1 MTAARARRSAPR
13 LHILDPG
20 AASTVQDLGRPGWFH
35 AGVGVSGAVD
45 RPAVRLAN
53 RLVGNAESEAAIEC
67 VLGGLTVEFDL
78 PAAVAVTGAPA
89 PVTVGRRAEPVASV
103 LFVEAGQRVRLG
115 TAATGLRCYLAVRG
129 GIAVEPVL
137 GSRSRDTMAGLG
149 PEPLRPGDILPV
161 GAPPRG
167 WPVVDI
173 APVAPITG
181 DPVRARV
188 RLGPRADWFA
198 APGDLFAGAW
208 RVSPEADRIGV
219 RLDRDGDAPPLRR
232 IDDAELPTEGM
243 ALGAIQVP
251 PAGRPVVLLAD
262 RPITGGYPVVGTVI
276 DADVDLLGQA
286 RPGQLVE
293 FRHWRP

>member
-1 MTAARARRSAPR
+1 MSTTATR
-13 LHILDPG
+13 LHVLDPG

-45 RPAVRLAN
+45 RAALRLAN

-78 PAAVAVTGAPA
+78 PAVVAVTGAPA
-89 PVTVGRRAEPVASV
+89 PITVAGRAEPVASV
-103 LFVEAGQRVRLG
+103 LFAGAGQRVRLG

-129 GIAVEPVL
+129 GLAVEPVL

-149 PEPLRPGDILPV
+149 PDPLRRGDILPV
-161 GAPPRG
+161 GPPPPD
-167 WPVVDI
+167 WPIVDH
-173 APVAPITG
+173 APVATITG
-181 DPVRARV
+181 APVRARV
-188 RLGPRADWFA
+188 VLGPRADWFA
-198 APGDLFAGAW
+198 APEDLFAGAW
-208 RVSPEADRIGV
+208 RVSADTDRIGV
-219 RLDRDGDAPPLRR
+219 RLDRDGGAPALRR
-232 IDDAELPTEGM
+232 VDDAELPTEGM

-276 DADVDLLGQA
+276 DADIDLLGQA

-293 FRHWRP
+293 FRPWRP

>member
-1 MTAARARRSAPR
+1 MNARPRRPTPR

-20 AASTVQDLGRPGWFH
+20 PASTVQDLGRPGWFH
-35 AGVGVSGAVD
+35 AGVGESGAVD
-45 RPAVRLAN
+45 RAAVRLAN
-53 RLVGNAESEAAIEC
+53 RLVGNAESAAAIEC

-78 PAAVAVTGAPA
+78 PAVVAVTGAPA
-89 PVTVGRRAEPVASV
+89 PVTVGGRAEPVASV
-103 LFVEAGQRVRLG
+103 LFVEAGRQVRLG
-115 TAATGLRCYLAVRG
+115 VAATGLRCYLAVRG

-137 GSRSRDTMAGLG
+137 GSRSRDTLAGLG
-149 PEPLRPGDILPV
+149 PEPLRRGDILPV
-161 GAPPRG
+161 GAPARG

-173 APVAPITG
+173 APVVPLTG
-181 DPVRARV
+181 APVRARV
-188 RLGPRADWFA
+188 RLGPRAEWFTS
-198 APGDLFAGAW
+198 PEDLFAGAW
-208 RVSPEADRIGV
+208 RVSPEADRIGI
-219 RLDRDGDAPPLRR
+219 RLDRAGGAPPLRR

-293 FRHWRP
+293 FRSWRP

>member
-1 MTAARARRSAPR
+1 MTATRTPRPTPR

-35 AGVGVSGAVD
+35 AGVGVSGALD
-45 RPAVRLAN
+45 RRAVRLAN
-53 RLVGNAESEAAIEC
+53 RLVGNRESEAAIEC
-67 VLGGLTVEFDL
+67 VLGGLSVEFDL
-78 PAAVAVTGAPA
+78 PAVVAVTGAPA
-89 PVTVGRRAEPVASV
+89 PLTVGERSEPVGSV
-103 LFVEAGQRVRLG
+103 LFVPAGRRIQLG

-129 GIAVEPVL
+129 GIAVDPVL
-137 GSRSRDTMAGLG
+137 GSRSRDTMAALG
-149 PEPLRPGDILPV
+149 PEPLRRGDILPV
-161 GAPPRG
+161 GTPPQD
-167 WPVVDI
+167 WPIVDI
-173 APVAPITG
+173 APLAPITA

-188 RLGPRADWFA
+188 RLGPRADWFTE
-198 APGDLFAGAW
+198 PGDLFIGAW
-208 RVSPEADRIGV
+208 RVSSQADRIGV
-219 RLDRDGDAPPLRR
+219 RLDREGGAPPLRR

-276 DADVDLLGQA
+276 DGDIDLLGQA

-293 FRHWRP
+293 FRPWQP